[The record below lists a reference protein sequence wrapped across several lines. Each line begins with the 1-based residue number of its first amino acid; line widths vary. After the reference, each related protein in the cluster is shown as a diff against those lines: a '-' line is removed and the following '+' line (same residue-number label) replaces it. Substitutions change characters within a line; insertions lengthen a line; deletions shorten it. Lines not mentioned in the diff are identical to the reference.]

1 MSQFAGS
8 YGSSNIIKNT
18 LFSPTK
24 HVLLHVNVLHLNTII
39 ISTYIMIIG
48 LLQIK
53 TYIHKYLCTVDL
65 DPSFLGTESIPRITR
80 SCVTLVTYK
89 TQDND
94 PIL

>member
-1 MSQFAGS
+1 
-8 YGSSNIIKNT
+8 
-18 LFSPTK
+18 
-24 HVLLHVNVLHLNTII
+24 
-39 ISTYIMIIG
+39 MIIG

-53 TYIHKYLCTVDL
+53 TCIHKYLCTVNL

>member
-1 MSQFAGS
+1 
-8 YGSSNIIKNT
+8 
-18 LFSPTK
+18 
-24 HVLLHVNVLHLNTII
+24 
-39 ISTYIMIIG
+39 MIIG

-53 TYIHKYLCTVDL
+53 TYIHKYLSTVDL